1 MRRKYIPFII
11 MLVAGLAAC
20 IITIIFKYDVLDA
33 LTVILAALII
43 FYIIGLI
50 LKKILDK
57 YLIEKEEEE
66 TQGEETQ
73 EETQENAGEETITKE
88 QNLDVDE

>member
-11 MLVAGLAAC
+11 MLVAGLVAC

-57 YLIEKEEEE
+57 YLIEKEEE
-66 TQGEETQ
+66 TQREETQ